1 MISSSPYRF
10 RATFRTFFWSREN
23 FSFSRIINVVVS
35 IKGTVIYI
43 ILWLVSFTETVI
55 YDLADN
61 LFNFVEHCETIYNLF
76 STIMYRR
83 GIVKTRASE
92 MSCFLNILSMDFFLS
107 MKCLLWNVQCMKY
120 PIYEISNLW
129 NILSMKCPINEIS
142 NLWILTIE
150 LFNYEIYH
158 L

>member
-1 MISSSPYRF
+1 M
-10 RATFRTFFWSREN
+10 
-23 FSFSRIINVVVS
+23 VS

-43 ILWLVSFTETVI
+43 ILWLVSIKGTVTYIILWLVSFKETVI

-92 MSCFLNILSMDFFLS
+92 MSCFLNVLSMDFFW
-107 MKCLLWNVQCMKY
+107 LWNVFSEMFNVWNILSMKY
-120 PIYEISNLW
+120 PIYEISYLW
-129 NILSMKCPINEIS
+129 NVLLMKYQI
-142 NLWILTIE
+142 
-150 LFNYEIYH
+150 YES
-158 L
+158 

>member
-43 ILWLVSFTETVI
+43 ILWLVSIKGTVIYIILWLVSFKGTVI

-92 MSCFLNILSMDFFLS
+92 MSCFLNVLSMDFFLS

-120 PIYEISNLW
+120 PIYEMS
-129 NILSMKCPINEIS
+129 
-142 NLWILTIE
+142 
-150 LFNYEIYH
+150 Y
-158 L
+158 